1 MGIVIVIKS
10 LGIVFALIG
19 IAYLLRPDFFKWL
32 IGFFKQG
39 NRMYFAGVIRFI
51 LAVIFLVGATECRYF
66 WVILGFG
73 IIFLLSG
80 MLIFML
86 GPGKIRQMFEWYEKQ
101 SNILFRV
108 IAVIIIAVGAVV
120 IYSA

>member
-19 IAYLLRPDFFKWL
+19 ILYLWRPDFFKWL

-39 NRMYFAGVIRFI
+39 NRMYIAGVIRFI
-51 LAVIFLVGATECRYF
+51 LAVVFLVGATECRYF
-66 WVILGFG
+66 WVILIFG

-80 MLIFML
+80 LLIFML
-86 GPGKIRQMFEWYEKQ
+86 GPAKIRRMFEWYEIQ
-101 SNILFRV
+101 STILYRI
-108 IAVIIIAVGAVV
+108 IAFFVLAVGAVI